1 MLDFKGCSMT
11 ILSSEKISEDGQLL
25 INREE
30 NVDNRKM
37 KCKQFMSLW
46 PKIVL
51 IFTLVPEF
59 QGDAGK
65 ENVDS
70 PSPTCS
76 TTFVHF

>member
-1 MLDFKGCSMT
+1 MT
-11 ILSSEKISEDGQLL
+11 IISSGKIGEDGQLL

-37 KCKQFMSLW
+37 KHEQFMW

-59 QGDAGK
+59 QGDAEK

-76 TTFVHF
+76 TQADICPLLVSVENV